1 MDSPVIVK
9 DNEWTELSGNYTYTE
24 SDQIFVYIKGPTIS
38 SGGGN
43 FYIDDFSLV
52 PQGVS
57 PVNFDNISDL
67 PDIGAYEYDGTLN
80 LFENFSSTKKD
91 EMKLFPNPAKN
102 NITLSNMIENSKILI
117 YDILGK
123 DHLVKN
129 LRENTSTKTL
139 DISHLKK
146 GVYILKTVN
155 NKQTKT
161 KTFIKN

>member
-1 MDSPVIVK
+1 
-9 DNEWTELSGNYTYTE
+9 
-24 SDQIFVYIKGPTIS
+24 
-38 SGGGN
+38 
-43 FYIDDFSLV
+43 
-52 PQGVS
+52 
-57 PVNFDNISDL
+57 
-67 PDIGAYEYDGTLN
+67 
-80 LFENFSSTKKD
+80 
-91 EMKLFPNPAKN
+91 MKLFPNPAKN